1 MIVILQSLNP
11 KTESVSLRI
20 EIKQYKNENEKIRK
34 NHKIPLIYS
43 DLYPKHSFKTPD
55 DGVVSFP
62 AKFLLVFYYLYCYK
76 TFVLYKKVK
85 LCILLLH
92 GYGKQMILFLFA
104 VLHAYN

>member
-11 KTESVSLRI
+11 KIESVSLRI

-34 NHKIPLIYS
+34 NHKIPLIHS
-43 DLYPKHSFKTPD
+43 DLYLKHSFKTPS

-62 AKFLLVFYYLYCYK
+62 AKFLVFYYLYCYI
-76 TFVLYKKVK
+76 TFLLYGKVK
-85 LCILLLH
+85 LHILLLH

>member
-11 KTESVSLRI
+11 KIESVSLRI

-43 DLYPKHSFKTPD
+43 DLYLKHSFKTPS

-62 AKFLLVFYYLYCYK
+62 AKFLVFYYLYCYI
-76 TFVLYKKVK
+76 TFLLYGKVK
-85 LCILLLH
+85 LHILLLH

>member
-11 KTESVSLRI
+11 KIESVSLRI

-62 AKFLLVFYYLYCYK
+62 AKFLVFYYLYCYI
-76 TFVLYKKVK
+76 TFLLYGKVK
-85 LCILLLH
+85 LHILLLH